1 MGGIGL
7 RAAEDHAQAAF
18 ISSHLLSE
26 GLVSE
31 LTEKSITPINT
42 SQSFQTVSRALENLS
57 VKLGELVSME
67 EVEGKSQKEI
77 SLGIDLHNKDCLL
90 DEIKTSSS
98 LREQARMAS
107 LSLPHAGDWLN
118 TTPILSLGLHLRSSE
133 FIPAARYRLGVP
145 VYESDSPCIACQRH
159 NDKLGDH
166 ALHCGHTG
174 ERISRHNHLRDALH
188 EIAAAAALNPSK
200 EDRFLI
206 PGEDVRP
213 ADVLLPYWENGRD
226 TAVDVTVVSSLQEA
240 TVANAAVT
248 PGHALNFAFSK
259 KVNKASDACRAQGLE
274 FIPFVLEALGG
285 FHSAADRQV
294 KKLGAALAR
303 HNGQPEDEASRHIFQ
318 RLSIL
323 LQKGNASMI
332 SNRKRDFPLPQ
343 TDGDI

>member
-1 MGGIGL
+1 MTI
-7 RAAEDHAQAAF
+7 ANHAQAAF

-159 NDKLGDH
+159 ND
-166 ALHCGHTG
+166 
-174 ERISRHNHLRDALH
+174 I
-188 EIAAAAALNPSK
+188 
-200 EDRFLI
+200 
-206 PGEDVRP
+206 
-213 ADVLLPYWENGRD
+213 
-226 TAVDVTVVSSLQEA
+226 
-240 TVANAAVT
+240 
-248 PGHALNFAFSK
+248 
-259 KVNKASDACRAQGLE
+259 
-274 FIPFVLEALGG
+274 
-285 FHSAADRQV
+285 
-294 KKLGAALAR
+294 
-303 HNGQPEDEASRHIFQ
+303 
-318 RLSIL
+318 
-323 LQKGNASMI
+323 
-332 SNRKRDFPLPQ
+332 
-343 TDGDI
+343 